1 MPKHIPAPTQAGSL
15 WISVSLLRPSRLN
28 SLIRYYTFLVTRL
41 LGFALGVN
49 LVLKVESTTMA
60 SAFWCL
66 VAGLMVDNA
75 RTLRAFRRAALGM
88 QREDSFVTGPYTDHD
103 PQHRPSSPRSTTT
116 ELPDRKHD

>member
-1 MPKHIPAPTQAGSL
+1 M
-15 WISVSLLRPSRLN
+15 SLLRPSRLN

-41 LGFALGVN
+41 LGFALGAN

-88 QREDSFVTGPYTDHD
+88 AWRSFRVGSSCMGAPTPPHTRPIPAD
-103 PQHRPSSPRSTTT
+103 PPPV
-116 ELPDRKHD
+116 

>member
-1 MPKHIPAPTQAGSL
+1 M
-15 WISVSLLRPSRLN
+15 SLLRPSRLN

-41 LGFALGVN
+41 LGFALGIN

-103 PQHRPSSPRSTTT
+103 PQRRPSSPRSTCRTRRRSCT
-116 ELPDRKHD
+116 SWTRIWCPPNPHPNPSP

>member
-1 MPKHIPAPTQAGSL
+1 
-15 WISVSLLRPSRLN
+15 VSLLRPSRLN

-103 PQHRPSSPRSTTT
+103 PQRRPSSPRSTTT
-116 ELPDRKHD
+116 KLPVDCKHD